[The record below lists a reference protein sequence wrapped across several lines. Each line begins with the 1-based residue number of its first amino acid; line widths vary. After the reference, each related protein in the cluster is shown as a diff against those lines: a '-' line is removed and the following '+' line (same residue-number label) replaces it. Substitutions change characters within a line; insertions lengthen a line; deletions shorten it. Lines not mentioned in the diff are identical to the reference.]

1 MDQRTRNNGRNPQ
14 NHRKT
19 HTESNRRQLNKKRG
33 ERARLK
39 KVHTKLGIAFGA
51 FIVLFMFL
59 LYRIGMINFKDG
71 DRYSKEVLSHQTY
84 STHTIAYE
92 RGQIQDRNGTILA
105 YSEKAY
111 NIVLDPLV
119 LNSESKYKTATLNA
133 LQKCFGIDINDTVAK
148 LAQNPESR
156 YLVLLKMKT
165 MDEVKP
171 LQDMITNADDN
182 KEYENIRGI
191 WLEDTYIRKYPF
203 NTLACNVI
211 GFANSQNGGE
221 LGLES
226 YYDDELTGVN
236 GVTYGYVGENLE
248 VSETT
253 KDAVDG
259 NTLVTTLD
267 YGVQSIIEKKIQEY
281 NAQKPSQTTAVLV
294 MDPNDGA
301 ILGMAS
307 TPVYNLNDPRDYN
320 HQYIMENVP
329 DAEKSEL
336 LSRMWSNYCISN
348 TYEPGSTF
356 KPFTVAAGLEEGVTH
371 DGEVLY
377 CNGYEEIGGY
387 TIKCHVYHTLG
398 KHGDITLEQALMQ
411 SCNPAMMQIAARL
424 GGVKFAQYQALFGF
438 GSKTGIDLPAEEAG
452 ITKPSTM
459 SETDV
464 ATNSFGQNINVNMV
478 QMAAAFS
485 SLINGGNYYR
495 PHVVKRIEK
504 KSGEVVQTFD
514 GSLVKQTVT
523 PSTSQLLKKYLKS
536 TVDTGLAVKAGVT
549 GYSIGGKTGT
559 AQKGKRD
566 DLKWIISFIGF
577 APVDDPKFVIYV
589 IIDEPDGTT
598 GTSGSSGDVLTLTHD
613 ILEQLLP
620 YMNVYKDAEDTP
632 VDTSDAPSEST
643 VDGIPLNNN

>member
-203 NTLACNVI
+203 
-211 GFANSQNGGE
+211 
-221 LGLES
+221 
-226 YYDDELTGVN
+226 TG
-236 GVTYGYVGENLE
+236 
-248 VSETT
+248 
-253 KDAVDG
+253 
-259 NTLVTTLD
+259 
-267 YGVQSIIEKKIQEY
+267 Q
-281 NAQKPSQTTAVLV
+281 
-294 MDPNDGA
+294 
-301 ILGMAS
+301 
-307 TPVYNLNDPRDYN
+307 
-320 HQYIMENVP
+320 IM
-329 DAEKSEL
+329 L
-336 LSRMWSNYCISN
+336 
-348 TYEPGSTF
+348 
-356 KPFTVAAGLEEGVTH
+356 
-371 DGEVLY
+371 
-377 CNGYEEIGGY
+377 
-387 TIKCHVYHTLG
+387 
-398 KHGDITLEQALMQ
+398 
-411 SCNPAMMQIAARL
+411 
-424 GGVKFAQYQALFGF
+424 
-438 GSKTGIDLPAEEAG
+438 
-452 ITKPSTM
+452 
-459 SETDV
+459 
-464 ATNSFGQNINVNMV
+464 
-478 QMAAAFS
+478 
-485 SLINGGNYYR
+485 
-495 PHVVKRIEK
+495 
-504 KSGEVVQTFD
+504 
-514 GSLVKQTVT
+514 
-523 PSTSQLLKKYLKS
+523 
-536 TVDTGLAVKAGVT
+536 
-549 GYSIGGKTGT
+549 
-559 AQKGKRD
+559 
-566 DLKWIISFIGF
+566 
-577 APVDDPKFVIYV
+577 
-589 IIDEPDGTT
+589 
-598 GTSGSSGDVLTLTHD
+598 
-613 ILEQLLP
+613 
-620 YMNVYKDAEDTP
+620 
-632 VDTSDAPSEST
+632 
-643 VDGIPLNNN
+643 